1 MVAGR
6 GAAQDVHIFTGLMA
20 KLSQNARNHV
30 LPLNM
35 GFVPVDMGYIS
46 SYPATLVHH
55 CQWPGAERIACHSGP
70 EERVRFPALL
80 MGSAEDLIKGCLGL
94 IELYN
99 DIA

>member
-1 MVAGR
+1 
-6 GAAQDVHIFTGLMA
+6 
-20 KLSQNARNHV
+20 
-30 LPLNM
+30 M

-46 SYPATLVHH
+46 SYPASLVHH
-55 CQWPGAERIACHSGP
+55 CQWPGAESIACHSGP